1 MTTQKKQRLRTISK
15 YNRRTIATGYRSGL
29 EEKIAKQIAD
39 ADLPVHFETDQIAYV
54 WPPRASTY
62 TPDFKIIK
70 QDGSPL
76 FIETKGR
83 WDVSSRQKHLLVRE
97 QHPEID
103 LRFVFS
109 NANAKLYKGSP
120 TTYAQWCEKH
130 GFLYAHK
137 TIPEEWLTE

>member
-15 YNRRTIATGYRSGL
+15 YNRHTIATGFRSGL

-39 ADLPVHFETDQIAYV
+39 ADLPVHFESDQIAYV
-54 WPPRASTY
+54 WPPRSSTY

-83 WDVSSRQKHLLVRE
+83 WDVSSRQKHLLIRE

-109 NANAKLYKGSP
+109 NANAKLYKGSS
-120 TTYAQWCEKH
+120 TTYAAWCKKH
-130 GFLYAHK
+130 GFLFAHK